1 MDAIHVL
8 GLGDLVRENRR
19 RFPGGTALVDGDQR
33 MTFGELDQRTS
44 RLADAL
50 ARRGVRS
57 GDRIVWLAQNSFRCV
72 EVLLAAA
79 RMGAIVCPLN
89 WRLAPPEICF
99 LLEDLDPSAVF
110 WQWDILGDAGDSYRK
125 SAPRAVW
132 VEHATKSDEYADLL
146 SSGDLVDQE
155 LPVDPNSAVLA
166 IYTPMV
172 DGQPAAALLS
182 HTALLSQAVQH
193 AYIYDLDSTD
203 SFLSAGPM
211 FHLGV
216 FLFILPVMA
225 LGGKTVVAQKVDAE
239 EMCQLIEAERCTRAF
254 PLMQFTLQQI
264 AEVNKD
270 FRYDLSTLRVPNAVG
285 VPDSMLSQDD
295 SRGAY
300 GTRWGQ
306 AETTGGVTWA
316 CIGSE
321 PAGRF
326 GRSTPLSLVRVVDD
340 NGNEVTDGTVGELAV
355 RGPTVANG
363 YWNRPLLN
371 KETFKNGWRLT
382 RDLGRRES
390 DGSITFIGPKARKIK
405 SGVENIYPAE
415 VEKALLDHA
424 AVREVGVIGVPD
436 EKWIQ
441 SVKAI
446 VVSDPSIAVTQAEL
460 IDFCKTRVG
469 SYKKPRYIEFVHEL
483 PRLNG
488 ALDYAALDARY
499 GGGAYPGG
507 NTRSW

>member
-1 MDAIHVL
+1 MDEIHML
-8 GLGDLVRENRR
+8 GLGDLARENRR
-19 RFPGGTALVDGDQR
+19 RFPMGTALVDGDQR
-33 MTFGELDQRTS
+33 LTFGELDRRTS

-50 ARRGVRS
+50 ARRGVHS

-79 RMGAIVCPLN
+79 KLGAIFCPLN

-110 WQWDILGDAGDSYRK
+110 WQRDILGDAGDSYRK
-125 SAPRAVW
+125 SAARAVW
-132 VEHATKSDEYADLL
+132 VEHATELDEFADFL
-146 SSGDLVDQE
+146 SSGGLVDEE
-155 LPVDPNSAVLA
+155 LPVDPNSALLA
-166 IYTPMV
+166 IYTAAF

-182 HTALLSQAVQH
+182 HTSMLSQAVQH

-211 FHLGV
+211 FHLAV

-225 LGGKTVVAQKVDAE
+225 VGGKTVVAQQVDAE
-239 EMCQLIEAERCTRAF
+239 EMCRLIEAERCTRAF

-264 AEVNKD
+264 AEINKD
-270 FRYDLSTLRVPNAVG
+270 FRYDLSTLQVSNAG
-285 VPDSMLSQDD
+285 DVPDGMLSQDD

-306 AETTGGVTWA
+306 TETTGGVTWA
-316 CIGSE
+316 CIGPE

-340 NGNEVTDGTVGELAV
+340 NGNEVKDGTVGELAV

-371 KETFKNGWRLT
+371 EETFKNGWRLT

-390 DGSITFIGPKARKIK
+390 DGSITFIGPKARKIR
-405 SGVENIYPAE
+405 SGAEHIYPAE

-446 VVSDPSIAVTQAEL
+446 VVCDPSVAVTQAEL
-460 IDFCKTRVG
+460 IEFCKTRVG
-469 SYKKPRYIEFVHEL
+469 SYKKPRYIEFVDEL

-488 ALDYAALDARY
+488 ALHYAALDARY

-507 NTRSW
+507 NTRSF